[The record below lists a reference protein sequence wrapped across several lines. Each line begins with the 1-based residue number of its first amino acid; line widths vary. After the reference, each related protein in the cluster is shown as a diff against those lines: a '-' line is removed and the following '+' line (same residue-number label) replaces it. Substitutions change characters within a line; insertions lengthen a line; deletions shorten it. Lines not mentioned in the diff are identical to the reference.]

1 MSRRACDIRRRS
13 AYDCSRKSVN
23 SSNSLAAI
31 LLHQTS
37 QIPTKQSTISLV
49 ASLQPGN
56 ILIYCIRRSSVK
68 SAILR
73 EYLPA
78 NRGELHLLML
88 IARTSD
94 SPEGATLRATSLAVM
109 LRLMDYDDARRR
121 SDSPANLCIS
131 KDKMVSWYL
140 SNLFH
145 TTSASMTTNRSG
157 SLSMSLNPRC
167 ASLIS
172 MG

>member
-78 NRGELHLLML
+78 NRELHLLTL

-109 LRLMDYDDARRR
+109 LRLTDYDDARRC

-131 KDKMVSWYL
+131 KDTMVSWYL

-157 SLSMSLNPRC
+157 SLGMSLNPRC

-172 MG
+172 MS